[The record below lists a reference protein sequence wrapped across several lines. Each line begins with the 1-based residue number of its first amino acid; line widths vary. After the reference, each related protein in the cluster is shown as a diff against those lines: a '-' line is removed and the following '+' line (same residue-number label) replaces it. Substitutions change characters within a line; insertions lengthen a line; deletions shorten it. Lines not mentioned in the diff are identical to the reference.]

1 MHLNVQIEVW
11 CDNRF
16 AWWKGAL
23 KDQPSYRTK
32 ASSGA
37 SYRNER
43 RDYSGLAETGQHRK
57 ERAVVMGLIASFSE
71 LEQRMIRE
79 RFGWDEVLV
88 SRNCREL
95 RQKIDDEPKICKSF
109 HDLEIELSA

>member
-1 MHLNVQIEVW
+1 
-11 CDNRF
+11 
-16 AWWKGAL
+16 
-23 KDQPSYRTK
+23 
-32 ASSGA
+32 
-37 SYRNER
+37 
-43 RDYSGLAETGQHRK
+43 
-57 ERAVVMGLIASFSE
+57 MGLIASFSE